1 MPRFTFSWEAN
12 GCRQCGGPLQLRPTR
27 SREVVSAR
35 YGRFVAIERQ
45 GHCLNHP
52 DLPPARSEK
61 LQRIVA
67 PGCNIAYDVITHIGL
82 ARFVECRQCEEIR
95 IELSRHY
102 GIDVP
107 VRTISELTQKFVA
120 YFQIVHRQSIQ
131 LLCCFGKRAKS
142 WRAAWAGARRGGDEG
157 ADGRICPA
165 GRTAD
170 CQRWNAQPDARGGL
184 PIVSR
189 AGEAQ

>member
-1 MPRFTFSWEAN
+1 
-12 GCRQCGGPLQLRPTR
+12 
-27 SREVVSAR
+27 VVSAL

-45 GHCLNHP
+45 GYCLKHP
-52 DLPPARSEK
+52 ELPPARSEK

-67 PGCNIAYDVITHIGL
+67 PGCNIAYDVIAHIGL

-120 YFQIVHRQSIQ
+120 YFQIVHRESIR
-131 LLCCFGKRAKS
+131 LLRKQMHD
-142 WRAAWAGARRGGDEG
+142 RGGYILHIDGTCEEGSCVLLVCLDSLSEQVLESRKISSENHDEVQQVLQG
-157 ADGRICPA
+157 VRRD
-165 GRTAD
+165 
-170 CQRWNAQPDARGGL
+170 
-184 PIVSR
+184 
-189 AGEAQ
+189 